1 MTKGL
6 RRVFDAGRAEVQ
18 PVDASSSLARS
29 TSSRLALAGC
39 RRLALMNETS
49 RWGEVGQQ
57 KPVDEVA
64 R

>member
-1 MTKGL
+1 MDSIRDRAKARPEDL
-6 RRVFDAGRAEVQ
+6 RSIR
-18 PVDASSSLARS
+18 SRS

-64 R
+64 G